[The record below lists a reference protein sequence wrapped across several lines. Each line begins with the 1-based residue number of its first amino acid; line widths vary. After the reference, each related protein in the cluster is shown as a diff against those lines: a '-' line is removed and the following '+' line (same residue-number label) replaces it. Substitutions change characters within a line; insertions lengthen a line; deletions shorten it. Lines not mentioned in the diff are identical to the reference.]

1 MNLVEARWIP
11 VARVGGGR
19 DRVGLAAC
27 FTEAD
32 RISRVRAGSVL
43 EDRAVE
49 RLLIAICLRAGG
61 PARAANYLRHHQDQ
75 FQADRFCQYSV
86 RAASPKASHGMDR
99 LVLDP
104 AGAAAPASLSQG
116 DAVRAML
123 ARMLFDPSGI
133 RTGLAD
139 DPMSSGSRSMPIG
152 PALLAAI
159 PTVIVHPGTL
169 AGMLAQ
175 NTPPDGWRDGD
186 MPVWEDDPSRPRGAY
201 TADEAGIGRLLLWPG
216 RRLRLRTAT
225 PASDDD
231 ASGPQ
236 VTGCLL
242 ANGDKLDLS
251 SVLGV
256 DPHGLWEITRTRGK
270 IITRQDHGCP
280 WDALVDRGGPAPIG
294 LARLLEAVEQDPA
307 ALPGRVS
314 VSLVATRLGPG
325 YGTHVQD
332 VDHDEVILDPAR
344 LASRRAALPDLE
356 ALVETIVWA
365 NVTMR
370 GALTRRDRAD
380 LAGWETKERRRVN
393 ESLAPIVTGWLA
405 GENWDKTAADEV
417 IIAETSRIE
426 KNLTRPATGA
436 LAARLANTIR
446 KRSREFAKR
455 RGKGHG

>member
-1 MNLVEARWIP
+1 
-11 VARVGGGR
+11 
-19 DRVGLAAC
+19 
-27 FTEAD
+27 
-32 RISRVRAGSVL
+32 
-43 EDRAVE
+43 
-49 RLLIAICLRAGG
+49 
-61 PARAANYLRHHQDQ
+61 
-75 FQADRFCQYSV
+75 
-86 RAASPKASHGMDR
+86 
-99 LVLDP
+99 
-104 AGAAAPASLSQG
+104 
-116 DAVRAML
+116 
-123 ARMLFDPSGI
+123 
-133 RTGLAD
+133 
-139 DPMSSGSRSMPIG
+139 MPIG
-152 PALLAAI
+152 PALLAAV

-175 NTPPDGWRDGD
+175 NTPPGGWREGD
-186 MPVWEDDPSRPRGAY
+186 VPVWEDDPSRPRGVY

-216 RRLRLRTAT
+216 RRLRLHTAT
-225 PASDDD
+225 SAASDDD
-231 ASGPQ
+231 ASEPQ

-242 ANGDKLDLS
+242 ANGDKLDFP

-280 WDALVDRGGPAPIG
+280 WDVLVDRGGPAPIG
-294 LARLLEAVEQDPA
+294 LARLLETVEQDPA
-307 ALPGRVS
+307 ALPGRVT
-314 VSLVATRLGPG
+314 VSLVATRLELG
-325 YGTHVQD
+325 YGTNVQD
-332 VDHDEVILDPAR
+332 VDHAEVIIDPAR
-344 LASRRAALPDLE
+344 LASRRATLPDLE

-380 LAGWETKERRRVN
+380 LAGSETNERRRVN

-405 GENWDKTAADEV
+405 GENWNKTAADEV

-446 KRSREFAKR
+446 KRSREFAKK